1 MSTIPMTSVVRRQ
14 PIATKNAA
22 ANRRYLRQ
30 ALSLLV
36 VGVALAL
43 IYVWARIQV
52 IQLGYEVSKIRKE
65 TTELKQQRDLLEAE
79 VARLKSPE
87 RLTQEAGPRFGM
99 RLPMGDEVVI
109 VGGSN

>member
-1 MSTIPMTSVVRRQ
+1 MSTIPLTSVVRRQ

-22 ANRRYLRQ
+22 ANRRHLRQ
-30 ALSLLV
+30 ALTLLAI
-36 VGVALAL
+36 GVMFAL

-79 VARLKSPE
+79 VAKLKSPE
-87 RLTQEAGPRFGM
+87 RLTQIARDRYNM

-109 VGGSN
+109 VP